1 MTSAMGSDG
10 SSTGPGSSDGGP
22 HESSGV
28 AGSSDGSGTGD
39 PTGGSS
45 DSGAI
50 DCTPPPPDP
59 AWLLPQLQDT
69 VARLSGAA
77 ELGGTLLPDRATV
90 TRRALVAAFLF
101 EQLDALGTEV
111 QTHDYGTGTNVIARV
126 PATGVSAGTYVVGAH
141 YDSVPGAP
149 GADDNA
155 TGVAVVTAL
164 ARHLMSLPCRSHDVL
179 VVAFDEEELGL
190 VGSTAFA
197 AKLVADRE
205 PVVAVHTIDQI
216 GYDADGDRNLEL
228 ERPDPG
234 LFEFYADVADG
245 VPQLGALVVTDTGF
259 TDHVAFREAGFVAIG
274 LSEEYVSG
282 DTTPHYHLP
291 SDTYDTVAFGLVET
305 AATLVNHAFATALAG
320 A

>member
-1 MTSAMGSDG
+1 MSF
-10 SSTGPGSSDGGP
+10 GGDADAT
-22 HESSGV
+22 SSGG
-28 AGSSDGSGTGD
+28 AASSSVGDTSFDPDSG
-39 PTGGSS
+39 GGS
-45 DSGAI
+45 SGAI

-90 TRRALVAAFLF
+90 ARRALVAAFLF
-101 EQLDALGTEV
+101 EQLDALGLQV

-126 PATGVSAGTYVVGAH
+126 PATGASAGTYVVGAH
-141 YDSVPGAP
+141 YDSVPDAP

-164 ARHLMSLPCRSHDVL
+164 ARHLASLPCRSHDVL
-179 VVAFDEEELGL
+179 VVAFDEEEVGL

-228 ERPDPG
+228 ERPDAG

-245 VPQLGALVVTDTGF
+245 VPQLGTLVMTDTGF
-259 TDHVAFREAGFVAIG
+259 TDHVAFREAGFIAVG
-274 LSEEYVSG
+274 LSEEYASG

-291 SDTYDTVAFGLVET
+291 SDTYDTVEFGLVQT
-305 AATLVNHAFATALAG
+305 AATLVNHAFATALAD